1 MILAC
6 ICEEILRGCQLEK
19 YGMGGTCDMHEVKC
33 VYISM
38 FEDNLRV
45 INTTP
50 SVYKGVNGRIRL
62 K

>member
-1 MILAC
+1 
-6 ICEEILRGCQLEK
+6 
-19 YGMGGTCDMHEVKC
+19 MHEVKC